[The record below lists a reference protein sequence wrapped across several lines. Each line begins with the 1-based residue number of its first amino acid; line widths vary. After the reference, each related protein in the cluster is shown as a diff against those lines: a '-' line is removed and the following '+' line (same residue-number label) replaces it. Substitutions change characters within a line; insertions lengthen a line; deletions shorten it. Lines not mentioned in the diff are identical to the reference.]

1 MTSKCKIIKFPG
13 NPKVSQIQK
22 IRNLSPQEQIK
33 GIHNIGEFNE
43 FINEYFFGS
52 VSTYELETLNYFERC
67 FISMIYP
74 LFLVFRLQEEIY
86 GAYYIEMDM
95 QKPSINF
102 ILKEEEPING

>member
-13 NPKVSQIQK
+13 NPKVSQIKK
-22 IRNLSPQEQIK
+22 IRDLSPQEQIK

-43 FINEYFFGS
+43 FINEYFFGG

-74 LFLVFRLQEEIY
+74 LFLLFRLQEGID
-86 GAYYIEMDM
+86 GPYYIEIDS
-95 QKPSINF
+95 QAPSINF
-102 ILKEEEPING
+102 ILREEEPLNG